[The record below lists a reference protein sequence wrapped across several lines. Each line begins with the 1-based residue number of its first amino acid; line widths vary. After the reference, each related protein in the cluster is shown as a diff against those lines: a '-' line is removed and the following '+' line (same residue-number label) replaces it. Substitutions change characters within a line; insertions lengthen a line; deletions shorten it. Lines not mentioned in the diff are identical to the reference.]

1 MPNILVMD
9 DLSERDIRADDGHV
23 RRISLLLLRMEAQY
37 RLFCSVCCFAQFVVL
52 LSLLFCSSFGFHFS
66 NKHLWT
72 DVRQRVCVR
81 RNSLHL
87 GMEDQHRM
95 IVQWEGNWLYRQLS

>member
-1 MPNILVMD
+1 MPHILVMD

-52 LSLLFCSSFGFHFS
+52 LSLLFYSVCCFVLVLVSIFLTNIFG
-66 NKHLWT
+66 
-72 DVRQRVCVR
+72 Q
-81 RNSLHL
+81 
-87 GMEDQHRM
+87 M
-95 IVQWEGNWLYRQLS
+95 

>member
-37 RLFCSVCCFAQFVVL
+37 RLFCSVCCFALVL
-52 LSLLFCSSFGFHFS
+52 FLF
-66 NKHLWT
+66 L
-72 DVRQRVCVR
+72 
-81 RNSLHL
+81 
-87 GMEDQHRM
+87 
-95 IVQWEGNWLYRQLS
+95 

>member
-1 MPNILVMD
+1 M
-9 DLSERDIRADDGHV
+9 
-23 RRISLLLLRMEAQY
+23 RRNSLYIGMEVQC
-37 RLFCSVCCFAQFVVL
+37 RLFCSVCYFAQFVVL